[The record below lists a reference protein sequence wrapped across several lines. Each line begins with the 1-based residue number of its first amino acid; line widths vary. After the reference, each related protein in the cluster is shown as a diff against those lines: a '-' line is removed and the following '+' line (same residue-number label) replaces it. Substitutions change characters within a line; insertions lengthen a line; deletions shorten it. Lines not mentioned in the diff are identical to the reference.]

1 MCAPHFAIKATRG
14 NPQNRGWRELMQQLP
29 SVDIFI
35 GLAFVLGIAYGF
47 ILKRDKTI
55 ATLCSVYMS
64 WVIASSFSEQVFKF
78 FNGNAT
84 IGNQVWIRSNASL
97 STISIAIFLI
107 SILFISGAI
116 NSNASRSSDISPL
129 EVIVYSGFTM
139 ALILSTVMVF
149 LPTASSQ
156 HYMEISKAAKILVN
170 YRTLLIVGA
179 PIMIVLLNFR
189 KK

>member
-1 MCAPHFAIKATRG
+1 
-14 NPQNRGWRELMQQLP
+14 MQQLP

-55 ATLCSVYMS
+55 TTLCSVYMG
-64 WVIASSFSEQVFKF
+64 WVVASTFSDQVFNF

-84 IGNQVWIRSNASL
+84 IGNQIWIRSNASL

-116 NSNASRSSDISPL
+116 NSTASRSSDISPL
-129 EVIVYSGFTM
+129 EVIIYSAFTM
-139 ALILSTVMVF
+139 ALILSTVLVF

-156 HYMEISKAAKILVN
+156 HYTEISKVAKILMN
-170 YRTLLIVGA
+170 YRTLFVVGA
-179 PIMIVLLNFR
+179 PLMIVLLNFR

>member
-1 MCAPHFAIKATRG
+1 
-14 NPQNRGWRELMQQLP
+14 MQQLP

-55 ATLCSVYMS
+55 TTLCSVYMG
-64 WVIASSFSEQVFKF
+64 WVIASSFSDQVFKF

-84 IGNQVWIRSNASL
+84 IANQVWIRSNASL
-97 STISIAIFLI
+97 STISIVIFLI

-116 NSNASRSSDISPL
+116 NSTASRSSDISPL
-129 EVIVYSGFTM
+129 EVIIYSGFTM
-139 ALILSTVMVF
+139 ALILSTILVF
-149 LPTASSQ
+149 LPTAASQ
-156 HYMEISKAAKILVN
+156 HYMEVSRVAKLLVG

-179 PIMIVLLNFR
+179 PLMIVLLNFR